1 MMKSGRIA
9 YLKGGS
15 SSLFL
20 LLFFNCKGYG
30 YGNGSVGA

>member
-9 YLKGGS
+9 YLKGCG

-20 LLFFNCKGYG
+20 LLFFDKQG
-30 YGNGSVGA
+30 YGNGSAGA